1 MVVNCGEWLLCG
13 GRVGFELL
21 IETQETFGCGGNGQP
36 LDLGNRKNVIKL
48 GAGETGYWLRT
59 LAALQRPW
67 A

>member
-48 GAGETGYWLRT
+48 GAGETGY
-59 LAALQRPW
+59 
-67 A
+67 